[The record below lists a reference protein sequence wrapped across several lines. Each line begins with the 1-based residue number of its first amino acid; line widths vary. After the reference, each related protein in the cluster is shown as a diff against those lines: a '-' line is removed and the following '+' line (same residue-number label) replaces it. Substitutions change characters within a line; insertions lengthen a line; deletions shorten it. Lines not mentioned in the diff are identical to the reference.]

1 MPIADECKP
10 HAVAYTPRDATQQVP
25 LPQTQ
30 SIFNRRTGKNAALTS
45 LQHLII
51 PPVLS
56 SAALKFHHRFFSSRP
71 SWT

>member
-1 MPIADECKP
+1 MAIADDCKA
-10 HAVAYTPRDATQQVP
+10 HAVAYTPRDATQQAQQ

-30 SIFNRRTGKNAALTS
+30 SIFNRSTGKNAALTS

-56 SAALKFHHRFFSSRP
+56 AHCV
-71 SWT
+71 